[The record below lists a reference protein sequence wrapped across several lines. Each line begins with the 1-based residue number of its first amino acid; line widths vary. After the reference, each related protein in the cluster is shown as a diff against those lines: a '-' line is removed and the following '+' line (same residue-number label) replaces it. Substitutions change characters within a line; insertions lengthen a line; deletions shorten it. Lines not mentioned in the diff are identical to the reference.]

1 MAIQNIN
8 VGNIANDGT
17 GDDLREAF
25 IKVNANFTDIDSR
38 VATGVL
44 SATNRGVTGEGIY
57 YDNISNTLQ
66 FKRIVPGANTQITSN
81 NDTITISS
89 TGGLT
94 SILVLSDNG
103 SVNVGGGNYLGIEGR
118 QNINTS
124 VSGQTVFVDV
134 DPLNLVEQDVSPRL
148 GGTLDANQKN
158 IINADTISAGQ
169 LFGNLSGLV
178 HGIDIRPI
186 YAYFDQEWDF
196 GPIINRQFNSL
207 IDYVLNNSSVDMG
220 GFVGSDISDTNI
232 DLGTIA

>member
-25 IKVNANFTDIDSR
+25 IKVNANFTEVDSR
-38 VATGVL
+38 IATGVL

-66 FKRIVPGANTQITSN
+66 FKRIIPVANTQITSN
-81 NDTITISS
+81 NDSITISS

-103 SVNVGGGNYLGIEGR
+103 SVTVGGGNYLGIEGR
-118 QNINTS
+118 QNINTA
-124 VSGQTVFVDV
+124 VSGQTVFIDV
-134 DPLNLVEQDVSPRL
+134 DPLNLVQQDVTPML
-148 GGTLDANQKN
+148 GGPLNANQQN
-158 IINADTISAGQ
+158 ILNVDTLSAGQ
-169 LFGNLSGLV
+169 TYSNLTGLV

-207 IDYVLNNSSVDMG
+207 IDFVINGTTVDLG
-220 GFVGSDISDTNI
+220 GFIGSDVADINI

>member
-25 IKVNANFTDIDSR
+25 IKVNANFTDVDSR
-38 VATGVL
+38 IATGVL

-57 YDNISNTLQ
+57 YDNVNNTLQ
-66 FKRIVPGANTQITSN
+66 FKRIIPGANTQITAN
-81 NDTITISS
+81 NDTLTISS

-118 QNINTS
+118 QNINTA

-134 DPLNLVEQDVSPRL
+134 DPLAKLE
-148 GGTLDANQKN
+148 
-158 IINADTISAGQ
+158 
-169 LFGNLSGLV
+169 
-178 HGIDIRPI
+178 
-186 YAYFDQEWDF
+186 DF
-196 GPIINRQFNSL
+196 
-207 IDYVLNNSSVDMG
+207 
-220 GFVGSDISDTNI
+220 T
-232 DLGTIA
+232 